1 MLIRSYQCSMGRH
14 LAITHELGDY
24 KVAWE
29 LTLSCTTIADIVYDG
44 IHSSRSSL
52 WPPAKKNKKKL
63 RRPAVRSSF
72 CFGRSC
78 HLVPDITV
86 GGNQRLPEFQVT
98 DAVISCHRYF
108 TLSQWQILYELL
120 LMAYLRNI
128 TRSLKWILQF
138 WEALRSRSKVLL
150 CTLEP

>member
-1 MLIRSYQCSMGRH
+1 MFNGSPSCNHTWARGL
-14 LAITHELGDY
+14 D

-52 WPPAKKNKKKL
+52 WPPAKKNKKSSGD
-63 RRPAVRSSF
+63 RRCGLVSVLD
-72 CFGRSC
+72 GRAISC
-78 HLVPDITV
+78 QITV

-108 TLSQWQILYELL
+108 TVSQWQILYELL
-120 LMAYLRNI
+120 LMAYLRSI